1 MNDRTPLTPREIRI
15 RSVAAAL
22 HGSFDGSLEALAA
35 RLRIDLDA
43 LQAYCGGKRA
53 IPLEFSKAL
62 HALLGST
69 RPHDPAWRREEWVLG
84 HGPPDGFDR
93 HRTYLFH
100 LWPPR
105 FRARLVQIDPDT
117 GKPVLA
123 EQHADIESGIVCAAG
138 GEYVRAE
145 IEWSDKSPAGPV
157 LVELCEAASNGLRD
171 LTQTGDDS

>member
-1 MNDRTPLTPREIRI
+1 MNDQTPLTPREI

-35 RLRIDLDA
+35 RLQIDLDT
-43 LQAYCGGKRA
+43 LQAYCDGKRP
-53 IPLEFSKAL
+53 IPLDFSEAL
-62 HALLGST
+62 YALLRST
-69 RPHDPAWRREEWVLG
+69 TPHDTAWRRDEWVLAY
-84 HGPPDGFDR
+84 GPPDGFDR

-123 EQHADIESGIVCAAG
+123 EQPADIESGIVYAAG
-138 GEYVRAE
+138 DDYVLAE
-145 IEWSDKSPAGPV
+145 IEWSDRSATGEAFLDLCVAAANGIDDPAHAT
-157 LVELCEAASNGLRD
+157 EDR
-171 LTQTGDDS
+171 